1 MGHYPAETWIPLGV
15 VVVVV
20 VLQAAYI
27 QVPGDLWE
35 EEIFIDLSMRS
46 WDVVCV
52 SLLSKH

>member
-1 MGHYPAETWIPLGV
+1 MGHYPAETWIPLG